1 MAKVINCVCGA
12 SVQGETEDEVLDKA
26 EQHVQAEHPD
36 QADQFPR
43 EKLATMV
50 TDA

>member
-12 SVQGETEDEVLDKA
+12 SVQADTVDEVLDQAEAHVKA
-26 EQHVQAEHPD
+26 EHAD

-50 TDA
+50 QDA